1 MTPDQTVTAH
11 EAPPASAGIEANAEA
26 SKHFPTDDL
35 FHFNSFQNAT
45 ERHKHAHE
53 GLLLAVGKLIY
64 NSHLAAICTS
74 TVNALGSKTG
84 QAKTTK
90 LCMNLR
96 YALPR
101 ENVSLEGLPLRL
113 AEYIKVAE
121 LPGCLFDL
129 EIKFNLVVSLTRA
142 MLRDQHSFTT
152 MSHQVVSNWQ
162 ELCSHLWQTIHL
174 IQNHASTLHLDLPDY
189 SPLLAALKRCEHSYS
204 PYLTDD
210 LSILLPGSA
219 DRRRATRYQC
229 GANVAL
235 EFNGERADAIVS
247 NISST
252 GMRLLECSFLQVGDK
267 VRLQLGEM
275 ALIEGEVVWKSN
287 GACGVSFNQLM
298 DNAEAIAKELA
309 NPDVGE

>member
-1 MTPDQTVTAH
+1 M
-11 EAPPASAGIEANAEA
+11 SR
-26 SKHFPTDDL
+26 SKAFP
-35 FHFNSFQNAT
+35 
-45 ERHKHAHE
+45 
-53 GLLLAVGKLIY
+53 
-64 NSHLAAICTS
+64 C
-74 TVNALGSKTG
+74 
-84 QAKTTK
+84 
-90 LCMNLR
+90 
-96 YALPR
+96 ALPSTLKLQNCR
-101 ENVSLEGLPLRL
+101 
-113 AEYIKVAE
+113 
-121 LPGCLFDL
+121 GCLFDL